1 MTGAVPDE
9 VTDKIVGMINTTKTG
24 YILEYRY
31 LSGADPIVEFDFT

>member
-1 MTGAVPDE
+1 MTGVVPEE
-9 VTDKIVGMINTTKTG
+9 VTDKIAEMMNTTKTG